1 MSVVVGLLASVSYGL
16 QDFVGGLV
24 SRRNHVF
31 TVVLWGQI
39 VGVAFVG
46 VGLPLLTEGPPTP
59 SALWLGCAA
68 GVVGMFGAA
77 FLFRGLAR
85 GRMSV
90 VAPVTGLLAASLP
103 VVVALLTGERPSW
116 LTLGGL
122 LLALVAI
129 VLVSTAPEPGPRSE
143 AGSSVL
149 DRMMRAGL
157 PEGLAAGTFFAGFFL
172 LLDRVPDDA
181 GVWPIVAAR
190 VAGLVVMGAVVLVTT
205 IPVRPAP
212 GTAVGVIGAGL
223 LSNVSDYLFVVGT
236 RLGLLSVVVVLTS
249 LYPVTTVILAR
260 TVLKERI
267 GPIQLVGL
275 GLAALGVIL
284 ITVG

>member
-1 MSVVVGLLASVSYGL
+1 VSVLVGLLASLSYGL
-16 QDFVGGLV
+16 QVFIGCLV
-24 SRRNHVF
+24 SSRNHVF
-31 TVVLWGQI
+31 TVVFWGQV
-39 VGVAFVG
+39 VGVPFAGAGIPF
-46 VGLPLLTEGPPTP
+46 LTEGPPAP
-59 SALWLGCAA
+59 SALWFGGAA

-90 VAPVTGLLAASLP
+90 VAPVTGLLAAALP
-103 VVVALLTGERPSW
+103 VVVALLTGERPSG
-116 LTLGGL
+116 LSLGGL

-129 VLVSTAPEPGPRSE
+129 VLVSTAPEPGPRPA
-143 AGSSVL
+143 AGSL
-149 DRMMRAGL
+149 KERMVRAGL
-157 PEGLAAGTFFAGFFL
+157 PEGLAAGTCFAGFFL

-190 VAGLVVMGAVVLVTT
+190 VAGLVVMGAVVLAVNT
-205 IPVRPAP
+205 PVRPAP
-212 GTAVGVIGAGL
+212 GTTVAVVGAGL
-223 LSNVSDYLFVVGT
+223 LSNVSDYLFVIGT

-260 TVLKERI
+260 TVLKELI

-275 GLAALGVIL
+275 VLAAIGVVL
-284 ITVG
+284 ITAG